1 MMLLLHSLSLSSAR
15 LASPDGT
22 ATLALARP
30 PAQLRRWPICL
41 WLGLLALM
49 GSVSSVAAQ
58 PTAAATAPAPAVL
71 LATAGGHTSAR
82 ALDSVISAALDEL
95 KVVNVVARPGLD
107 LGAVQLALDC
117 VAETPQCLRI
127 VTSQH
132 EADVLVAPTLAR
144 ISNELVLTLL
154 RFDARS
160 GKTQRV
166 LKRQLGQTL
175 SSDTLDAVPDLL
187 RELFGLPPKPVAPP
201 PVAAQPPAAKPEQPT
216 GPSASE
222 LTEPLPEPPMEAPSA
237 SRSVPIGPLLLGGGG
252 VVLLGAGLVMGLT
265 VLSAEDDY
273 EALTENTLKLNPQEA
288 EDIIDHANGRK
299 ETGQTN
305 AVITN
310 VFLGLG
316 SAAVIASGIWLAL
329 ELSDRSPRYED
340 QVQLSP
346 MIGRHELGL
355 VLTHRGAGL

>member
-1 MMLLLHSLSLSSAR
+1 MMLLLHSLSSSLALPRAR
-15 LASPDGT
+15 LG
-22 ATLALARP
+22 
-30 PAQLRRWPICL
+30 L
-41 WLGLLALM
+41 WLSLLALV
-49 GSVSSVAAQ
+49 GAVSPVAAQ
-58 PTAAATAPAPAVL
+58 PTAAAAPPAPAVL
-71 LATAGGHTSAR
+71 LATAGGHASAR
-82 ALDSVISAALDEL
+82 ALDSVISAALDDL

-132 EADVLVAPTLAR
+132 EAEVLVAPTLAR

-154 RFDARS
+154 RFDARN

-166 LKRQLGQTL
+166 LKRQQGQTL
-175 SSDTLDAVPDLL
+175 SSDTLDAVPGLL
-187 RELFGLPPKPVAPP
+187 RELFGMPAKPIAPP
-201 PVAAQPPAAKPEQPT
+201 PVVAPPIAAKPEQPV
-216 GPSASE
+216 GPSAHE
-222 LTEPLPEPPMEAPSA
+222 LTEPLPEPPMEAPS
-237 SRSVPIGPLLLGGGG
+237 SGRPVPVGPILLGAGG
-252 VVLLGAGLVMGLT
+252 VVLLGAGAIMGLT

-273 EALTENTLKLNPQEA
+273 EALTTDTLAIAPSKA
-288 EDIIDHANGRK
+288 EDQIDRANSRK
-299 ETGQTN
+299 DTGQTN

-310 VFLGLG
+310 VFLGIG

-329 ELSDRSPRYED
+329 ELSDRSPRYDD

-346 MIGRHELGL
+346 LIGRHELGL

>member
-1 MMLLLHSLSLSSAR
+1 
-15 LASPDGT
+15 
-22 ATLALARP
+22 
-30 PAQLRRWPICL
+30 
-41 WLGLLALM
+41 
-49 GSVSSVAAQ
+49 
-58 PTAAATAPAPAVL
+58 
-71 LATAGGHTSAR
+71 
-82 ALDSVISAALDEL
+82 
-95 KVVNVVARPGLD
+95 
-107 LGAVQLALDC
+107 
-117 VAETPQCLRI
+117 
-127 VTSQH
+127 
-132 EADVLVAPTLAR
+132 
-144 ISNELVLTLL
+144 
-154 RFDARS
+154 
-160 GKTQRV
+160 
-166 LKRQLGQTL
+166 
-175 SSDTLDAVPDLL
+175 VPELL

-201 PVAAQPPAAKPEQPT
+201 PVAAQPPAAKPELPT

-265 VLSAEDDY
+265 VISAEDDY
-273 EALTENTLKLNPQEA
+273 EALTSDTLKLDPQNA

-329 ELSDRSPRYED
+329 ELADRSPRYED